1 MFGFMWGCHF
11 PPFSDD
17 CLFSLNTEL
26 PSVGSCWPTFNV
38 EKNSESLIKSFL
50 HSNCFLLQYHKTRLI
65 GERSTSNTVQMART
79 VHSHVIWT
87 SPSCI
92 ASFVNMFRDHD
103 LPSTT
108 FHPSTLFSLTSLAVQ
123 HQKWAKIGSWHRHTT
138 YKCCYECNREIR
150 DLKAEHS
157 RDV

>member
-1 MFGFMWGCHF
+1 MW
-11 PPFSDD
+11 
-17 CLFSLNTEL
+17 
-26 PSVGSCWPTFNV
+26 
-38 EKNSESLIKSFL
+38 KNSESLIKSFL

-123 HQKWAKIGSWHRHTT
+123 HQKWAKIGSWHCHTP
-138 YKCCYECNREIR
+138 YNCCYECNREIR
-150 DLKAEHS
+150 DLKGRALARCVMGSYDEMHKLGNQKEFMAIG
-157 RDV
+157 VGIYFTALLN